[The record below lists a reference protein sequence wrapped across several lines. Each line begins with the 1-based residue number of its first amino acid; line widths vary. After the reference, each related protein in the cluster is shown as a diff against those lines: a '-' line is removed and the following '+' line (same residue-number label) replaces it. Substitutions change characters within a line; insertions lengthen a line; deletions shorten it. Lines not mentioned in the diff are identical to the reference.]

1 MIRPRR
7 TLPLL
12 LALAVTTALAF
23 AGPEAATAGPTAERG
38 SAGATAAA
46 ADLSGLMRTEAA
58 PAMRSTPTG
67 AALARQTTL
76 PGLTRLSAS
85 SCAADQAR
93 LAAKEI
99 ASYRCVQIRQLPAT
113 AAERVGAGSVS
124 AKIAWPS
131 ACSSGTGTL
140 IGWTAV
146 SRRAA
151 CTHQRYGITVVEV
164 PSGKVVGTAVLHAV
178 STMTAS
184 TSKASW
190 HSTMYLWLWSATGV
204 GAPES
209 VTGNLFPSCSKG
221 CLGTGGSWSMLS
233 DDASWRG
240 SGNVDSLIGKRAID
254 RSVSGFWEM
263 NLSRAGWSNSVL
275 LTTNL
280 ARSRCDDAIGGRRPG
295 CVFANIPGVVGF
307 SQKAYPAFVSHI
319 YRAQVSGLPGRLST
333 GTYLTR
339 LESATLRAKNGK
351 KACPSSLSRP
361 KGYQCDEYPFRST
374 HQGAYTS
381 HATKA
386 RSFSGCRMKDPRR
399 TGSTGWSRCFIPTK
413 QNLGAGGVLSAFY
426 GSERILD
433 GDRFQIGYLP

>member
-1 MIRPRR
+1 
-7 TLPLL
+7 
-12 LALAVTTALAF
+12 
-23 AGPEAATAGPTAERG
+23 
-38 SAGATAAA
+38 
-46 ADLSGLMRTEAA
+46 
-58 PAMRSTPTG
+58 
-67 AALARQTTL
+67 
-76 PGLTRLSAS
+76 
-85 SCAADQAR
+85 
-93 LAAKEI
+93 
-99 ASYRCVQIRQLPAT
+99 
-113 AAERVGAGSVS
+113 
-124 AKIAWPS
+124 
-131 ACSSGTGTL
+131 
-140 IGWTAV
+140 
-146 SRRAA
+146 
-151 CTHQRYGITVVEV
+151 
-164 PSGKVVGTAVLHAV
+164 
-178 STMTAS
+178 
-184 TSKASW
+184 
-190 HSTMYLWLWSATGV
+190 
-204 GAPES
+204 
-209 VTGNLFPSCSKG
+209 
-221 CLGTGGSWSMLS
+221 MLS

-307 SQKAYPAFVSHI
+307 SQKAY
-319 YRAQVSGLPGRLST
+319 
-333 GTYLTR
+333 LTR

-399 TGSTGWSRCFIPTK
+399 TGSTGWSRCFIPTE